1 MLPLNRRGH
10 TCLKSTNPPFAT
22 GSSPSLPPADFAR
35 LAASLTPVYLSLKQV
50 LLEADEPIEA
60 AYFVE
65 TGMVSYLA
73 YLEGG
78 EAIEVGII
86 GSEGMVGMPLILGVD
101 SGPAGAIVQMQG
113 TALRIAPAALRQVFG
128 ESDALHAQLLRYM
141 QALYTQVSQ
150 TAVCNGHHSIEERLA
165 RWILMAHDRAERDQF
180 PMTHEFMA
188 MMLGVRRSGV
198 TVTAG
203 TLKQAGLI
211 ALWERPDDHTRPL
224 GLEATACECYGTV
237 QRHFEQLFGGDA
249 MKSAQP
255 KRRF

>member
-1 MLPLNRRGH
+1 MSQIEQAAVRNR
-10 TCLKSTNPPFAT
+10 LLA
-22 GSSPSLPPADFAR
+22 SLPPAEFGR
-35 LAASLTPVYLSLKQV
+35 LAASLTPVTLTLKQF

-86 GSEGMVGMPLILGVD
+86 GSEGMVGLPLILGVD
-101 SGPAGAIVQMQG
+101 RAPAGALVQMGG
-113 TALRIAPAALRQVFG
+113 TALRIKPAALRQAFN
-128 ESDALHAQLLRYM
+128 ESDALRTRLLRYM

-150 TAVCNGHHSIEERLA
+150 TAVCNGHHSLEERLA
-165 RWILMAHDRAERDQF
+165 RWMLMAHDRAEGDRF

-188 MMLGVRRSGV
+188 LMLGVRRSGV

-211 ALWERPDDHTRPL
+211 SYASGRMTVLDRPS
-224 GLEATACECYGTV
+224 LEATACECYGTV
-237 QRHFEQLFGGDA
+237 QRHFEQLLG
-249 MKSAQP
+249 
-255 KRRF
+255 

>member
-1 MLPLNRRGH
+1 MSQIKQSAVRNR
-10 TCLKSTNPPFAT
+10 LLA
-22 GSSPSLPPADFAR
+22 SLPPADFGR
-35 LAASLTPVYLSLKQV
+35 LAASLTPVTLSLKQF
-50 LLEADEPIEA
+50 LIEADEPIEA

-86 GSEGMVGMPLILGVD
+86 GTEGMVGMPLILGVD
-101 SGPAGAIVQMQG
+101 SAPAGAVVQMAG
-113 TALRIAPAALRQVFG
+113 TALRISPTALRQAFN
-128 ESDALHAQLLRYM
+128 ESEALRTHLLRYM

-150 TAVCNGHHSIEERLA
+150 TAVCNGHHSLEERLS
-165 RWILMAHDRAERDQF
+165 RWLLMAHDRAEGDQF

-188 MMLGVRRSGV
+188 LMLGVRRAGV

-211 ALWERPDDHTRPL
+211 HYTNGHMTILDRPS
-224 GLEATACECYGTV
+224 LEAAACECYGTV
-237 QRHFEQLFGGDA
+237 QRHFEQLLG
-249 MKSAQP
+249 
-255 KRRF
+255 

>member
-1 MLPLNRRGH
+1 VSQIKQSAVRNRLLAALP
-10 TCLKSTNPPFAT
+10 A
-22 GSSPSLPPADFAR
+22 ADFER
-35 LAASLTPVYLSLKQV
+35 LSASLTLVSLSLKQT
-50 LLEADEPIEA
+50 LIEGDEPIGA

-86 GSEGMVGMPLILGVD
+86 GPEGMVGMPLILGVD
-101 SGPAGAIVQMQG
+101 SAPAGAIVQMQG
-113 TALRIAPAALRQVFG
+113 TALRISPAALRQAFN
-128 ESDALHAQLLRYM
+128 ESKVLRTRLLRYM

-150 TAVCNGHHSIEERLA
+150 TAACNGHHGLEERLA
-165 RWILMAHDRAERDQF
+165 RWLLMAHDRAEGDQF

-198 TVTAG
+198 TVTAS

-211 ALWERPDDHTRPL
+211 SYANGRMTILDRPA
-224 GLEATACECYGTV
+224 LEAVACECYGIV
-237 QRHFEQLFGGDA
+237 QRQFEQLLG
-249 MKSAQP
+249 
-255 KRRF
+255 

>member
-1 MLPLNRRGH
+1 MSQIKQSAVRNR
-10 TCLKSTNPPFAT
+10 LLAA
-22 GSSPSLPPADFAR
+22 LPPADFER
-35 LAASLTPVYLSLKQV
+35 LSASLTLVSLSLKQT
-50 LLEADEPIEA
+50 LIEGDEPINA

-101 SGPAGAIVQMQG
+101 SAPAGAIVQMQG
-113 TALRIAPAALRQVFG
+113 TALRISPAALRQAFS
-128 ESDALHAQLLRYM
+128 ESEVLRTRLLRYM

-150 TAVCNGHHSIEERLA
+150 TAVCNGHHGLEERLA
-165 RWILMAHDRAERDQF
+165 RWILMAHDRAEGDQF

-198 TVTAG
+198 TVTAS

-211 ALWERPDDHTRPL
+211 SYASGRITILDRPAM
-224 GLEATACECYGTV
+224 EATACECYGIV
-237 QRHFEQLFGGDA
+237 QGYFEQLVGNGA
-249 MKSAQP
+249 
-255 KRRF
+255 